1 MAYKLIITE
10 RAEKL
15 LDDIAHYLIYVLMNK
30 NAAAHLFDEID
41 TVYGRLETNPDQ
53 FPISKDTYLGRQ
65 GYREAVLTSM
75 DYIIVFR
82 VNGENVYIMGI
93 YHQLENYRKKIKD
106 M

>member
-15 LDDIAHYLIYVLMNK
+15 L
-30 NAAAHLFDEID
+30 
-41 TVYGRLETNPDQ
+41 
-53 FPISKDTYLGRQ
+53 
-65 GYREAVLTSM
+65 